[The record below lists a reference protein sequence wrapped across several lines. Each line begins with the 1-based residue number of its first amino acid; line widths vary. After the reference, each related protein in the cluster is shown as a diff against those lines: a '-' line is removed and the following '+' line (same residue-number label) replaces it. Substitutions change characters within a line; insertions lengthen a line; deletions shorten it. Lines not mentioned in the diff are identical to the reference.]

1 MRLVRRSRAT
11 FRFAECH
18 PAWRGLQNAKNAR
31 QLYLGW
37 PGSYHAPVV
46 KSWLDT
52 VCISADDPRLKEK

>member
-18 PAWRGLQNAKNAR
+18 PAWRGLQNAKNVR
-31 QLYLGW
+31 QLYPGW
-37 PGSYHAPVV
+37 PGSYHAAVV

-52 VCISADDPRLKEK
+52 VCISADAPRLKEK